1 MAIED
6 VAKIRNVAMLGQ
18 GSVGKT
24 SLADALLFAAG
35 KVNRLGRVDDGSSL
49 FDFEPEETRHKVTIS
64 AALHHLSW
72 KKHEITIVDTPG
84 SASFL
89 SESRQALRAVDGAVL
104 VLAPSGQVKVELQRL
119 WGWAQEEGLGCV
131 AFVTHLDR
139 EPGDVEQALDHVE
152 KVLQAPLVTLSVPI
166 GAEADLQG
174 YVDLLRERAIV
185 FSGDAG
191 QSREE
196 EIPADLA
203 GVAKRMRDKL
213 VETVA
218 EASDELIEKYLQNG
232 TLAPE
237 EVQAGLRAGTIAR
250 RFVPVLCGSSLRM
263 IGVHALLDLIVDYLG
278 SPADAGPVRGANPRT
293 GDEVER
299 SADPSAPAS
308 AFVFKTVIDPFAGKL
323 SIFRVESGRVTGDS
337 TLLNATRDGKERI
350 GHLFKIEGKKQ
361 QPVSQALAG
370 EIAAAAK
377 LKDTLSGDTLC
388 EEHDPIVYPPLP
400 EVAPSISFAIEPK
413 TKGDEEKANQALSR
427 LLEEDL
433 ALRVHRDSQTREI
446 ILSGVGQQ
454 HVELVVE
461 RLRRK
466 FGVDVELKS
475 PKVPYRETI
484 KGKASAQGKYK
495 KQSGGR
501 GQYGD
506 CWLEVEALP
515 RGKGFEFVDKI
526 VGGAIP
532 RNFIPAVEKGV
543 REAMQE
549 GHVAGCPM
557 QDVRVTLYDGSYHT
571 VDSSEM
577 AFKIAGSMGFKA
589 AVDKAKPILL
599 EPVMKLEITTPD
611 ETMGDVIGDL
621 NSRRGKVSQVEAKSG
636 GEVIRAVVPMAE
648 VLRYA
653 SDLRGTTSG
662 RGSFSLEFSHY
673 EEVPAHLAQ
682 KVIDAAKEAKEA
694 KEGGKA

>member
-1 MAIED
+1 MPIED
-6 VAKIRNVAMLGQ
+6 VARIRNVAMLGQ
-18 GSVGKT
+18 GGVGKT

-49 FDFEPEETRHKVTIS
+49 FDFEPEEIRHKIS
-64 AALHHLSW
+64 ISVALHHLSW
-72 KKHEITIVDTPG
+72 KKHEITVVDTPG
-84 SASFL
+84 YANFL

-104 VLAPSGQVKVELQRL
+104 VLPPSGQVKVELQHL
-119 WGWAQEEGLGCV
+119 WAWAQEEGLGCV

-139 EPGDVEQALDHVE
+139 ESGDVEQALDHVG
-152 KVLQAPLVTLSVPI
+152 KALQAPLVTLALPI
-166 GAEADLQG
+166 GSEANLQG
-174 YVDLLRERAIV
+174 YVDLLRERAV
-185 FSGDAG
+185 LFSGDAG

-196 EIPADLA
+196 AIPASLA
-203 GVAKRMRDKL
+203 QTAKRMRDKL
-213 VETVA
+213 VEAVA
-218 EASDELIEKYLQNG
+218 EASDELLEKYLENG
-232 TLAPE
+232 ALSPE

-250 RFVPVLCGSSLRM
+250 RFVPAVCGSSLRLV
-263 IGVHALLDLIVDYLG
+263 GVHGLLDLIVDCLG
-278 SPADAGPVRGANPRT
+278 SPADSGAVRGANPKT
-293 GDEVER
+293 GDEIER
-299 SADPSAPAS
+299 WPDPSAPAS
-308 AFVFKTVIDPFAGKL
+308 TFVFKTIIDPFAGKL

-337 TLLNATRDGKERI
+337 TLLNATRDRKERI

-361 QPVSQALAG
+361 QPVTEVVAG

-388 EEHDPIVYPPLP
+388 DEHDPIVYPQLP
-400 EVAPSISFAIEPK
+400 EVVPSISFAIEPK
-413 TKGDEEKANQALSR
+413 TKGDEEKANQALGR

-433 ALRVHRDSQTREI
+433 ALRVHRDAQTREI
-446 ILSGVGQQ
+446 ILSGAGQQ

-461 RLRRK
+461 RLKRK
-466 FGVDVELKS
+466 FGVDVELKA
-475 PKVPYRETI
+475 PKVPYREAI

-506 CWLEVEALP
+506 CWLEVESLP

-549 GHVAGCPM
+549 GHLAGYPM

-577 AFKIAGSMGFKA
+577 AFKIAASMGFKA
-589 AVDKAKPILL
+589 AVDKAKPVLL

-621 NSRRGKVSQVEAKSG
+621 NSRRGKVSQVMAKSG
-636 GEVIRAVVPMAE
+636 EEVIHAVVPMAE

-653 SDLRGTTSG
+653 SDLRSMTSG
-662 RGSFSLEFSHY
+662 RGSFTIEFAHY
-673 EEVPAHLAQ
+673 EEVPTHLTQ
-682 KVIDAAKEAKEA
+682 KIIDAAKAA
-694 KEGGKA
+694 KEGGKG

>member
-1 MAIED
+1 MPIED
-6 VAKIRNVAMLGQ
+6 VARIRNVALLGQ

-35 KVNRLGRVDDGSSL
+35 KVNRLGRVDDGTSL
-49 FDFEPEETRHKVTIS
+49 FDFEPEEARHKVTIS

-84 SASFL
+84 YANFL
-89 SESRQALRAVDGAVL
+89 SESRQMLRAVDGAVL
-104 VLAPSGQVKVELQRL
+104 VLPPSGQVKVELQRL

-131 AFVTHLDR
+131 GFVTHLDR
-139 EPGDVEQALDHVE
+139 EAGDVEQALNHVGQA
-152 KVLQAPLVTLSVPI
+152 LQAPLVALSLPI
-166 GAEADLQG
+166 GSEANLEG
-174 YVDLLRERAIV
+174 YVDLLRERAMI

-196 EIPADLA
+196 SIPPALA
-203 GVAKRMRDKL
+203 EVAKRLRDKL

-218 EASDELIEKYLQNG
+218 EASDELLEKYLENG
-232 TLAPE
+232 ALAPE

-250 RFVPVLCGSSLRM
+250 RFVPVVCGSSLRM
-263 IGVHALLDLIVDYLG
+263 IGVHALLDLIVDTLG
-278 SPADAGPVRGANPRT
+278 SPLDAGPVRGAHPRT
-293 GDEVER
+293 GDEIER
-299 SADPSAPAS
+299 PPDPSAPAS
-308 AFVFKTVIDPFAGKL
+308 LFVFKTVIDPFAGKL

-361 QPVSQALAG
+361 QPIGEAAAG
-370 EIAAAAK
+370 EIAAVAK
-377 LKDTLSGDTLC
+377 LKETLSGDTLC
-388 EEHDPIVYPPLP
+388 DDRDPIVYPSLP
-400 EVAPSISFAIEPK
+400 EAAPSISFAIEPK

-433 ALRVHRDSQTREI
+433 ALRVHRDPQTREI
-446 ILSGVGQQ
+446 ILSGAGQQ

-461 RLRRK
+461 RLKRK
-466 FGVDVELKS
+466 FGVDVDLKA
-475 PKVPYRETI
+475 PKVPYREAI
-484 KGKASAQGKYK
+484 KGKANAQGKYK

-506 CWLEVEALP
+506 CWLEVEPLP

-526 VGGAIP
+526 VGGVIP

-543 REAMQE
+543 REALQE
-549 GHVAGCPM
+549 GHLAGYPM

-589 AVDKAKPILL
+589 AVDKARPILL

-621 NSRRGKVSQVEAKSG
+621 NSRRGKVSQVVAKSG
-636 GEVIRAVVPMAE
+636 EQVVHAMVPMAE

-653 SDLRGTTSG
+653 SDLRSMTSG
-662 RGSFSLEFSHY
+662 RGSFAMEFAHY
-673 EEVPAHLAQ
+673 EEVPAQLAQ
-682 KVIDAAKEAKEA
+682 KIIDAAKAAKEN
-694 KEGGKA
+694 GKG